1 MGKAA
6 AVTVRGK
13 SSSERNDEGLMSVT
27 KVERKDVREKYA
39 RSPGDSG
46 SPEVQAALMSH
57 RIRNLTEHLAKH
69 KKDHASRRGL
79 LMLVGKRSKLLK
91 YLARLDVGRY
101 QKLIES
107 LGLRK

>member
-1 MGKAA
+1 MTHTTA
-6 AVTVRGK
+6 
-13 SSSERNDEGLMSVT
+13 
-27 KVERKDVREKYA
+27 ERKEVREKYA
-39 RSPGDSG
+39 RKPGDSG
-46 SPEVQAALMSH
+46 SPEVQAALMSQ
-57 RIRNLTEHLAKH
+57 RIRNLTEHLASH

-91 YLARLDVGRY
+91 YLARTDVARY